1 MDLLSFMKDHGTW
14 IATIIAAIVAG
25 LFGLIKKFGKGNT
38 QKIKNVKDSYIQ
50 QAGESIN
57 NTINKTNQKDKD
69 IK

>member
-1 MDLLSFMKDHGTW
+1 MLYNPNFNCTEFGTFRNM
-14 IATIIAAIVAG
+14 AG
-25 LFGLIKKFGKGNT
+25 SGLIKKFGKGNT

-57 NTINKTNQKDKD
+57 NTMNKTNQKDKD

>member
-1 MDLLSFMKDHGTW
+1 MKDHGTW

-57 NTINKTNQKDKD
+57 NTMNKTNQKDKD